1 MEIRQFLVVAS
12 VAASPILSILVVA
25 LFCYLCK
32 RKLFP
37 ILKQRYKKKG
47 SLKFENILLRR
58 FQLVEQEKATNNFS
72 QDCLLGSEV
81 MLLSKVKLK
90 NLVSLVRYCK
100 EPGPKGA
107 KLLVYEYVPNGS
119 QLEYITGIA
128 HLHEGIQPSIILRDI
143 KPSNILV
150 GDEFEAK
157 VSDFGLVKMGPTED
171 QSHVSSQIKRTS
183 RYLDPAYCTSLHLTP
198 FSDVYSFGVILLQ
211 LVAARPA
218 VYSNGRLSNYH
229 IIDWVKPCNMEI
241 MLKMAQLGLRCS
253 VKVPKQRPTM
263 NQVWQELEEALHSVG
278 NFISKKPSSAALI
291 SSGSS
296 APCESMDNDYSQS
309 FVSLNGVGLQRFHV
323 EMESY
328 SFRSTSLRC
337 LEENSTSVEFDKK
350 NLKGNT

>member
-119 QLEYITGIA
+119 QLEYITGKLKGMHCYI
-128 HLHEGIQPSIILRDI
+128 
-143 KPSNILV
+143 
-150 GDEFEAK
+150 
-157 VSDFGLVKMGPTED
+157 
-171 QSHVSSQIKRTS
+171 
-183 RYLDPAYCTSLHLTP
+183 YLDPAYCTSLHLTP

-229 IIDWVKPCNMEI
+229 IIDWARPSLEKGSVEEILDVNLLSEPCNMEI